1 MSIVIPKATN
11 YTWPLFVCVR
21 DPPKVNSNGFFYHYK
36 RSNPFIYSLP
46 ILELQILLIF
56 MLTHLLHYALKR
68 LGIPKIVSEIGAGLI
83 LGSTFL
89 GRDERFQKFLFPAK
103 SQGTL
108 GAFTSFGYLLFQFMS
123 GVKMDTGMIRKTGP
137 KALAIG
143 VLNLVVPLV
152 AGGIT
157 MLANRSYNPNSAYIE
172 DQIRRQRNRYGIL
185 VAHSVTAF
193 PVIALLLKDLKILN
207 TELGRLAMSS
217 GLITHLLQVA
227 ITSVNTIWFSN
238 LKNKQDYN
246 QTLDSF
252 LCMALVIL
260 IIFIIRPALLW
271 VVQQTPK
278 GRPVNDLY
286 IFLVILLCFVSG
298 VFSYYLDVGVLF
310 GPFIVGLAIPEGPPL
325 GSALVDKLD
334 TFSSGVLLPTFIT
347 LVTLR
352 TSLSAL
358 AINKSSIMVSIVL
371 MVVPFASKII
381 VCSLVARYCKMPLN
395 DSIAL
400 GLIMSIK
407 GVVDLA
413 TYSFIRDQG
422 IIDQTTFALLVIST
436 AAIAMF
442 VPSMVQ
448 LLYDPSRKY
457 ASYQKRNI
465 MHSRHGGKLPILA
478 CIHSSDNIVATI
490 KLLDASTPTVENPIV
505 VHALHL
511 IELRGRASPIFI
523 SHQVHKRTDI
533 SYSENVIH
541 AFKQFE
547 RNNWGSVA
555 VQAFTAISPRNLM
568 HEDICTL
575 ALDALA
581 SLIIVPFHRK
591 WGIDGSVESED
602 QCLRMVNRNVLDR
615 APCSVGILVDRGHLG
630 RSGSM
635 TLSEKAYFVAVIF
648 LGGKDDQEALTL
660 AKRMTR
666 NENVNL
672 TVMRYISKGRDGSDM
687 EDDMN
692 DMKVLYDFKQNRV
705 GQGNVTYIEKVVND
719 CPELVQLVRSMA
731 DQYDLILVGRR
742 YNKESTLTRG
752 LEEWSEVPEMGVIGD
767 LLASSDVRR
776 RASVLVVQQQ
786 LTTY

>member
-1 MSIVIPKATN
+1 MAKFPFQIAGTSVLCCISM
-11 YTWPLFVCVR
+11 LQLH
-21 DPPKVNSNGFFYHYK
+21 PPSHRYEMTLD
-36 RSNPFIYSLP
+36 S
-46 ILELQILLIF
+46 
-56 MLTHLLHYALKR
+56 
-68 LGIPKIVSEIGAGLI
+68 AGLI

-152 AGGIT
+152 AGGIA
-157 MLANRSYNPNSAYIE
+157 MLANRSYNPNNAYIG

-185 VAHSVTAF
+185 VAQSMTAF

-286 IFLVILLCFVSG
+286 IFFVILLCFVSG

-358 AINKSSIMVSIVL
+358 AINKSSIVSIVL

-575 ALDALA
+575 ALDVLA

-635 TLSEKAYFVAVIF
+635 TLSVKAHFVAVIF

-752 LEEWSEVPEMGVIGD
+752 LEEWSEVPEIGVIGD